1 MSFVRFIQDLTGA
14 PNDAKWN
21 SVLFGGKRNHCLS
34 LDLFSLKEIIS

>member
-21 SVLFGGKRNHCLS
+21 SVLFGGKTKK
-34 LDLFSLKEIIS
+34 KEN